1 MVTLEMAE
9 HIFGTSPPPFI
20 SIDGTET
27 TMVSLVLVDAKN
39 DLEDL
44 TLRTVI
50 VLARLVPSHTAGQG
64 LDRYIICEDGWQEVD
79 RFWIASVGE
88 AACLDE
94 LDIWRIFGGRTGP
107 LAEAQPRVR
116 VCGHSAAIRWV
127 VR

>member
-1 MVTLEMAE
+1 MVMFEMPE
-9 HIFGTSPPPFI
+9 HIFRTSPSYFI
-20 SIDGTET
+20 STDGAET
-27 TMVSLVLVDAKN
+27 TMVSLPFVDAKD

-50 VLARLVPSHTAGQG
+50 VLARLVPSHTAGEG
-64 LDRYIICEDGWQEVD
+64 PGGYVVCEDGWQEVD

-94 LDIWRIFGGRTGP
+94 LGIWRIFGGRTGP
-107 LAEAQPRVR
+107 LAEAQPGLR

>member
-9 HIFGTSPPPFI
+9 HILGTSPPPFI

-27 TMVSLVLVDAKN
+27 TVVSLILVDAKD

-50 VLARLVPSHTAGQG
+50 VPARLVPSHTAGQG
-64 LDRYIICEDGWQEVD
+64 LDRYVVFEYGWQEVD

-94 LDIWRIFGGRTGP
+94 LDVWRIIGGRTGP

-116 VCGHSAAIRWV
+116 VCAHSTEIRWV